1 MRNNVTKA
9 LNEMKTKPIGL
20 CLKESDL
27 TEDEQTLLMA
37 TILDVAKDNV
47 EIHKREE
54 TKAEWAIRM
63 GYKITA
69 LETQVDAL
77 TEQIKFQLD
86 RQNSLITELMEGLN
100 HFIDLCH
107 KGRFAGSGEGPRL
120 ALVKAGTD
128 ND

>member
-1 MRNNVTKA
+1 MRKNVMAAVYKMA
-9 LNEMKTKPIGL
+9 EGNKSIAR
-20 CLKESDL
+20 CLSESDL
-27 TEDEQTLLMA
+27 TEEETTMLTATL
-37 TILDVAKDNV
+37 LDVAKDNV

-69 LETQVDAL
+69 LETQVGAL
-77 TEQIKFQLD
+77 TAQIVQ
-86 RQNSLITELMEGLN
+86 QNRRFTELMEGLS

-120 ALVKAGTD
+120 SLVKAETT
-128 ND
+128 NN

>member
-1 MRNNVTKA
+1 MRKNVAKA

-77 TEQIKFQLD
+77 TMQIVQQN
-86 RQNSLITELMEGLN
+86 RQFTELMEGLS

-120 ALVKAGTD
+120 SLVKPETA
-128 ND
+128 NN

>member
-1 MRNNVTKA
+1 MVAFNKMADGN
-9 LNEMKTKPIGL
+9 KPIAQ
-20 CLKESDL
+20 CLAESDL
-27 TEDEQTLLMA
+27 TEEETALAMA
-37 TILDVAKDNV
+37 TLLDVAKNNV

-77 TEQIKFQLD
+77 TMQIVQQN
-86 RQNSLITELMEGLN
+86 RQFTELMEGLS

-107 KGRFAGSGEGPRL
+107 KGRFAGSGDGPRL
-120 ALVKAGTD
+120 ALVKPETT
-128 ND
+128 NN